1 MERGR
6 EASRQPQTCHR
17 SEHSTKKPRG
27 APFQDDEEDEL
38 LMGPAPIDMMTTG
51 GDQERYQGPVDP
63 RVMFAQ
69 MVLEQGA
76 LYVMRKFKRVQRYKG
91 GDSTFNAFMEN
102 PSRNRYADIKCL
114 DSTRVILKD
123 RSNDYIH
130 ANWVKGF
137 DGKRF
142 ICAQAPLEST
152 IGDFWHMIVQE
163 NCRTIIMLCS
173 LIEDEKEK
181 CAQYYPTSVG
191 ASFSVEDTQI
201 TLVEQKQEE
210 DLTISR
216 WDVKQKDKSLT
227 VRHLQCPT
235 WPDHMAPKRAVVALS
250 LHQEILANKD
260 NPILVHCSAGIGRTC
275 TIVGIEVMLERI
287 TSRRFQS
294 GTAIVRTLRK
304 SRYGAIQK
312 PVQFLFMHYAI
323 LEILCKDGVLS
334 SSNPLMV
341 SFREA
346 YEGLVEKALDIR
358 KKLKEKREETT
369 NDTKDKVNP
378 TEA

>member
-1 MERGR
+1 MM
-6 EASRQPQTCHR
+6 
-17 SEHSTKKPRG
+17 KKMSS
-27 APFQDDEEDEL
+27 L
-38 LMGPAPIDMMTTG
+38 W
-51 GDQERYQGPVDP
+51 
-63 RVMFAQ
+63 
-69 MVLEQGA
+69 GA

-142 ICAQAPLEST
+142 ICAQRFLEVCRSFYLDKVIAQAPLEST

-275 TIVGIEVMLERI
+275 TI
-287 TSRRFQS
+287 
-294 GTAIVRTLRK
+294 
-304 SRYGAIQK
+304 
-312 PVQFLFMHYAI
+312 
-323 LEILCKDGVLS
+323 DGVLS